1 MGNEIW
7 KDIKGFEGLYQI
19 SNLGRVKSLPKY
31 IYSRGYPQLRKEKL
45 LKPCYV
51 GKYRNYLA
59 VRLNDN
65 IQYKIHR
72 LVAEAFIPNP
82 NNLPQVDHIDDN
94 KENNRVENLQWIT
107 NEDNRKKA
115 WLTGAI
121 TLEKNYKR
129 GKDSCHARIVNQYD
143 LNGNFIKKW
152 YCIKD
157 IQDKLGFDNRNIS
170 ACCRKKRPTAYGY
183 KWEYLVE

>member
-1 MGNEIW
+1 MEIW
-7 KDIKGFEGLYQI
+7 KDIEGYEGLYQV
-19 SNLGRVKSLPKY
+19 SNLGRIKSFPRRGTHVKVEHILSTNKNHK
-31 IYSRGYPQLRKEKL
+31 GYLVVILTKKCKRKKFS
-45 LKPCYV
+45 
-51 GKYRNYLA
+51 
-59 VRLNDN
+59 
-65 IQYKIHR
+65 IHR
-72 LVAEAFIPNP
+72 LVAKAFISNP

-129 GKDSCHARIVNQYD
+129 GKDNCHARIVNQYD